1 MSDIEIALYIWGL
14 SNVFWIL
21 INAFIIED
29 RISPRDDFISFIIGI
44 SFSPIFA
51 IAVMVVIYRDYI
63 HKPLFEER

>member
-21 INAFIIED
+21 INAFMIEE
-29 RISPRDDFISFIIGI
+29 RISPKDMFLTFIIGI

-51 IAVMVVIYRDYI
+51 IAVMVVVYRDLI
-63 HKPLFEER
+63 HDNLFKER